1 MPYDKRISN
10 FSRIRY
16 IEKMA
21 MLRGISYEMKIV
33 NEGVLPVTDKSYD
46 EMARILW
53 DRIRGS
59 SAILVDYDGCVDE
72 NDGVYMPIAGDENDA
87 IMDVLSLLEETS
99 YSFLSGL
106 CGLPQ
111 VYISVGGKDDDREYI
126 VSPYEKK
133 HGRFTTYDI
142 VTEKYVPMPFPDGIA
157 EMDETQVDDYI
168 ADLLI
173 KRDEDKRIREA
184 FANAFVH
191 AKPYGP
197 AKDSTD
203 DLDVATSVCYGV
215 IERFVQHVLPDFP
228 AMTLADVCHE
238 VDFVQD
244 VISDGYDRI
253 GRDE

>member
-1 MPYDKRISN
+1 MPYDKKINN
-10 FSRIRY
+10 FARVKY
-16 IEKMA
+16 IDKMA
-21 MLRGISYEMKIV
+21 MFRGISYEMKIV

-46 EMARILW
+46 ETVRILW
-53 DRIRGS
+53 DRIRDS
-59 SAILVDYDGCVDE
+59 SVILTDYDGCVDE
-72 NDGVYMPIAGDENDA
+72 NDGVYIPIVRDENDA

-111 VYISVGGKDDDREYI
+111 VYISVGGEDDERNQI

-133 HGRFTTYDI
+133 HGRLTIYDI
-142 VTEKYVPMPFPDGIA
+142 TTGRYMPMPFPEGIT
-157 EMDETQVDDYI
+157 EMSETQVDDYT

-184 FANAFVH
+184 FANAFEH
-191 AKPYGP
+191 AKPYVP
-197 AKDSTD
+197 AKDSAD

-228 AMTLADVCHE
+228 SMTLADICHE

-253 GRDE
+253 GRNE